1 MFNEEIVVAAIE
13 IKEEDTNKSLKDKL
27 KNLRLINDSQ

>member
-13 IKEEDTNKSLKDKL
+13 TKVEDTNISLKDKL